1 MWVKLKNRLEARRLV
16 QGDMTFESL
25 YSLILALLAEE
36 NIYSYTIFLL
46 FLFQHLLHVPV
57 AI

>member
-1 MWVKLKNRLEARRLV
+1 M

-46 FLFQHLLHVPV
+46 FLFLHLLHVPV